1 MRKILLLAVAS
12 STLAV
17 VGTAAAVKPAAVT
30 ISLSRSTV
38 VYGGTVK
45 LSGVIS
51 THQSGANVRVLS
63 RAYGAPTFAELASV
77 NTTTNGAWTYTAS
90 PVILTRYQAQFGDA
104 TSRSVTVRVRPKI
117 VLELKSRTA
126 RRGTFMVTAN
136 GVRPFTGKYVLV
148 QRLTSNGPMTVK
160 HVKLGVDSMA
170 TFTTRLPKRHARV
183 RVVMPASQAA
193 PGYIA
198 GYSNVWSSSA

>member
-17 VGTAAAVKPAAVT
+17 VGTAAAVKPAAVS
-30 ISLSRSTV
+30 ISASKSVV

-45 LSGVIS
+45 LSGVVS
-51 THQSGANVRVLS
+51 THQAGAKVHVLS
-63 RAYGAPTFAELASV
+63 RAYAAPTFSEVASV
-77 NTTTNGAWTYTAS
+77 DSTTGGAWSYTAS
-90 PVILTRYQAQFGDA
+90 PVILTRYQAQFGSA
-104 TSRSVTVRVRPKI
+104 TSRVVTVKVRPKI

-126 RRGTFMVTAN
+126 RRGTFMVTVN
-136 GVRPFTGKYVLV
+136 GARSFTGKYVLV
-148 QRLTSNGPMTVK
+148 QRLTASGPVTVK

-183 RVVMPASQAA
+183 RVVMPTAQTA
-193 PGYIA
+193 PGYVA
-198 GYSNVWSSSA
+198 GYSNVWSSRA